1 MASII
6 RTLSGHA
13 KDYFDSYRKAPK
25 GGTNKGDANSNEMLK
40 PAPFGSSGMSAP
52 SHGAVDAMQPK
63 GGLTKSSLGAGNG
76 TRNMGGN
83 GKGKFPNMI
92 KDMK

>member
-13 KDYFDSYRKAPK
+13 KDYFDAYKKTPK

-52 SHGAVDAMQPK
+52 QPVVGAMQPK
-63 GGLTKSSLGAGNG
+63 GGLEKSSLGSGNG

-83 GKGKFPNMI
+83 GRGKFPNMI